1 MKRLLGMVVATGAL
15 IGLAACDGTSLPT
28 EVPAARAAIGAE
40 MVPEFRKHRGGRI
53 SKRRGRPVEAGQ
65 SVSAVIDHNGG
76 ELIVGR
82 HRLMVPR
89 NALNRETML
98 EMTIVDSDLTEFRLS
113 ATSVTTSA
121 RKGGRRGTVEFA
133 LGAENDVGSRG
144 VLRRVELELAFDQAV
159 GADDREQFMIV
170 WVVNPDA
177 PEAEQTLEAMPSRW
191 DKRGLRVTGQLQ
203 HVSRYAVGSNR
214 GEDPGMS

>member
-1 MKRLLGMVVATGAL
+1 MVERVVDVLQLTDATLLQRSTPVNQ
-15 IGLAACDGTSLPT
+15 IILA
-28 EVPAARAAIGAE
+28 GAE
-40 MVPEFRKHRGGRI
+40 IGRDGGVI
-53 SKRRGRPVEAGQ
+53 TLPAVGLTVDFPA
-65 SVSAVIDHNGG
+65 SAVRTPTMITVSDRNGG

-89 NALNRETML
+89 NASNRETML

-144 VLRRVELELAFDQAV
+144 FLRPVELELAFDQAV
-159 GADDREQFMIV
+159 GADDREQFMVV